1 MPQTEALPEPVPEAP
16 DFPRPR
22 CADMTEVRAAIDG
35 LDRKLVA
42 LIAERLH
49 YIGEAARLKPAR
61 DQVHDAG
68 RIADVLAKT
77 RAEAL
82 RLGCDSAVVAAAFAA
97 LVEASIAHEFA
108 AFDRRQAQAF
118 AQNSLA
124 GQGDFP

>member
-1 MPQTEALPEPVPEAP
+1 MPPTQALPEALPGALPEAP

-22 CADMTEVRAAIDG
+22 CADMTEVRAAIDA

-49 YIGEAARLKPAR
+49 YIDEAARLKPAR
-61 DQVHDAG
+61 DQVHDEG

-82 RLGCDSAVVAAAFAA
+82 RLGCDAGVVTSAVSA
-97 LVEASIAHEFA
+97 LVEASIAHEYRVY
-108 AFDRRQAQAF
+108 DRLRGGIAR
-118 AQNSLA
+118 
-124 GQGDFP
+124 